1 MDICEICCDKS
12 MYLITYSQVDLD
24 KVPTRE
30 ALAEMFVKA
39 FGEDVV
45 QQSAW
50 ACVKH

>member
-1 MDICEICCDKS
+1 MCYDKS
-12 MYLITYSQVDLD
+12 MYLIIYSQVDLD

-45 QQSAW
+45 QQW
-50 ACVKH
+50 A

>member
-1 MDICEICCDKS
+1 MDTCEMCCDKS
-12 MYLITYSQVDLD
+12 MYLIIYSQVDLY

-45 QQSAW
+45 QQWAW

>member
-1 MDICEICCDKS
+1 MDICEICYDKS

-45 QQSAW
+45 QQW
-50 ACVKH
+50 A